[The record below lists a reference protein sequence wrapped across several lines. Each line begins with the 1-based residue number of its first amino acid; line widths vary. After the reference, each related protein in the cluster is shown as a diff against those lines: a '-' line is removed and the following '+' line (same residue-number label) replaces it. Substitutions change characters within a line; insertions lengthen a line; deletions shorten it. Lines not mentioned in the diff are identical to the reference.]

1 MDYDHLEDE
10 IGIKKEAVLFK
21 KGFFH
26 ITTCLSANIRNWTFG
41 QYLKTKVK
49 I

>member
-26 ITTCLSANIRNWTFG
+26 ITTCLSAIFETGHLDNT
-41 QYLKTKVK
+41 
-49 I
+49 